1 MKWPRSKKALIL
13 SGPLLALVGVLLVC
27 TSRFLV
33 TGWLLFCLGS
43 AILVFGG
50 RLLGKGTR

>member
-1 MKWPRSKKALIL
+1 LKWPRSKKALIL